1 MPTASQSGVLRFIQH
16 PQETTLDP
24 HLMPGLTGLPSVGHT
39 LPDKLGSTGM
49 GSLVLLQER
58 ERRNGDDPIPTI
70 PLSREPTKTMCQ
82 PLVQQLL

>member
-1 MPTASQSGVLRFIQH
+1 MPTASQPGVLRVIQDL
-16 PQETTLDP
+16 QESTIDP
-24 HLMPGLTGLPSVGHT
+24 HLVPGLTGLPSVGHT
-39 LPDKLGSTGM
+39 LPVKLGSTGM